1 MDTAQTSEPMQLPAV
16 IRQGGGYGWISA
28 AVLGVAL
35 ALVSLIIP
43 WLLSDRDAFSF
54 LAVWLEQQV
63 PSISASPSTTAA
75 RRPSAPRWLGW
86 RCSWPQ
92 PPLP

>member
-43 WLLSDRDAFSF
+43 
-54 LAVWLEQQV
+54 
-63 PSISASPSTTAA
+63 
-75 RRPSAPRWLGW
+75 
-86 RCSWPQ
+86 
-92 PPLP
+92 